1 MNHITGE
8 IRCYVGGRYE
18 LVAYGEEF
26 AMLWIP
32 GKMVCKARYSNKGNR
47 TAMINKMIETW
58 GDIEVAIMPDD
69 IEAVMAEIEE
79 MEKELV

>member
-1 MNHITGE
+1 MAVVSEFISV
-8 IRCYVGGRYE
+8 IRG
-18 LVAYGEEF
+18 F
-26 AMLWIP
+26 AVICIP